1 MSADISNSPPSRS
14 LSGRVAI
21 VTGAG
26 CAGEGIGNGRA
37 IAILLAN
44 DGCDVLCV
52 DRNLDWATKTVE
64 LINSR
69 PNRGKALAIEADVT
83 SQDDCRRVV
92 EVALEK
98 FGRLNILVN
107 NVGIAGASGTAVE
120 VDMEVWAKGLEVN
133 ISSMVLMTKFAVPA
147 MKRNPGPAR
156 GSIVNMGS
164 VAGLK
169 GGTPHL
175 LYPTSKGAVVNMTRA
190 MAAHH
195 AEDGINVN
203 CVCPGVSDLASLTAV
218 PLLLLTCHRCCIP
231 R

>member
-1 MSADISNSPPSRS
+1 MSANFSSIPPSRS

-37 IAILLAN
+37 IAILLAD
-44 DGCDVLCV
+44 DGCDVVCV
-52 DRNLDWATKTVE
+52 DRNLEWATKTVE
-64 LINSR
+64 IINST
-69 PNRGKALAIEADVT
+69 PHRGKALAIEADVT
-83 SQDDCRRVV
+83 SQHDCSRVV
-92 EVALEK
+92 ETALEN
-98 FGRLNILVN
+98 FGKLNILIN
-107 NVGIAGASGTAVE
+107 NVGIAGATGTAVD
-120 VDMEVWAKGLEVN
+120 VDMESWAKGLEVN
-133 ISSMVLMTKFAVPA
+133 VSSMVSMAKFAVPA
-147 MKRNPGPAR
+147 MKRNPGPVR

-203 CVCPGVSDLASLTAV
+203 CVCPGVSDLAPLIV
-218 PLLLLTCHRCCIP
+218 PLYYSPC
-231 R
+231 